1 MFENIKKNFGFGAM
15 RLPMKNDRVDL
26 EQFQVMVDM
35 FMDAGFHY
43 FDTAHVYLDGQSETA
58 LRHCLTSRYPRESY
72 VLTNKLSNSNFECEA
87 DIRPLF
93 EQQLAA
99 CGVAYFDF
107 YLLHAQNRKSF
118 EKYKACRA
126 YETALALK
134 AEGKIKHVGFSF
146 HDTAD
151 VLEQILTE
159 YPQMEAVQI
168 QFNYVDMDSPS
179 IQSRACYEVCRKHN
193 KPIIVM
199 EPVKGGKLA
208 QLSPEASEVFAALGG
223 GSDASYAIRY
233 AAGFEGVMMVLSG
246 MSNIA
251 MVEDNCGY
259 MKDFQPLNEEE
270 MKAVEQVS
278 RILRQQENIECTGCR
293 YCTEVCPQGIPI
305 PELFSCLNNKRLYAT
320 WDADHYARLITDKG
334 AKASDCIQCGA
345 CESACPQHLA
355 IRSLLKEAA
364 DEFEE

>member
-1 MFENIKKNFGFGAM
+1 
-15 RLPMKNDRVDL
+15 
-26 EQFQVMVDM
+26 
-35 FMDAGFHY
+35 
-43 FDTAHVYLDGQSETA
+43 
-58 LRHCLTSRYPRESY
+58 
-72 VLTNKLSNSNFECEA
+72 
-87 DIRPLF
+87 
-93 EQQLAA
+93 
-99 CGVAYFDF
+99 
-107 YLLHAQNRKSF
+107 
-118 EKYKACRA
+118 
-126 YETALALK
+126 
-134 AEGKIKHVGFSF
+134 
-146 HDTAD
+146 
-151 VLEQILTE
+151 
-159 YPQMEAVQI
+159 
-168 QFNYVDMDSPS
+168 
-179 IQSRACYEVCRKHN
+179 
-193 KPIIVM
+193 
-199 EPVKGGKLA
+199 
-208 QLSPEASEVFAALGG
+208 
-223 GSDASYAIRY
+223 
-233 AAGFEGVMMVLSG
+233 MMVLSG

-355 IRSLLKEAA
+355 IRSLLEEAA